1 MAKNELTVTQA
12 AERLK
17 VAAITVRKWCK
28 RGLFPNAYMH
38 ETPLGALWLIPESD
52 VKNFQP
58 PTMGRPPKP
67 KEEAEKSAA
76 KKRVRKKD
84 PSRLLK
90 TLS

>member
-12 AERLK
+12 AERLN

-38 ETPLGALWLIPESD
+38 ETLLGALWMIPESD

-58 PTMGRPPKP
+58 PTIGRPPKP
-67 KEEAEKSAA
+67 KASGTDGKVNVKPGKRGS
-76 KKRVRKKD
+76 KK
-84 PSRLLK
+84 
-90 TLS
+90 